1 MHMEKYKEK
10 PVNDETGFE
19 RVLTFWSAEG
29 SKVKE
34 GYRKLQP

>member
-19 RVLTFWSAEG
+19 RVLTFWGAEG
-29 SKVKE
+29 
-34 GYRKLQP
+34 R